1 MGRRRNHNG
10 DSGLASDQIPGA
22 EPKQHPYQ
30 ALLLSTVSPPGLSRR
45 YTDSNLLYCQANSKS
60 VVKFLRGTR
69 RLLVDS

>member
-1 MGRRRNHNG
+1 MGRRRNHDG

-45 YTDSNLLYCQANSKS
+45 YTPFNLLYCQANSKTAIK
-60 VVKFLRGTR
+60 VLQGTR
-69 RLLVDS
+69 RLLVGS